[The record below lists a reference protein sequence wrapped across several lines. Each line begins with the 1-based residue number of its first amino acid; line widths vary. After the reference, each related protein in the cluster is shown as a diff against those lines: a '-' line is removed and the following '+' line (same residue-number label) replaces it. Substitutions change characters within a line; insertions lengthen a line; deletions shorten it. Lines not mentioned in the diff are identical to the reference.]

1 MTLPYGIASRT
12 PLTQA
17 ERAFLGATVA
27 LRQLGATKHQA
38 LHYLLHRDVRGAQ
51 CDAAQNPLARFLRAR
66 TQLTW
71 CVDVEELRCYLPHQ
85 VIHVAHT
92 EASRALMR
100 EILDGRAM
108 VLVGEP
114 SEGTCGPLGDA
125 SLRDAWRAQR

>member
-17 ERAFLGATVA
+17 ERAFLGAQVA
-27 LRQLGATKHQA
+27 LRQLGATKLQA
-38 LHYLLHRDVRGAQ
+38 FHYLHVRGVRGAQ
-51 CDAAQNPLARFLRAR
+51 LDAAQNPLARFLRAR

-85 VIHVAHT
+85 VITVAHT

-100 EILDGRAM
+100 ELLDGRAM
-108 VLVGEP
+108 PLIGEP

-125 SLRDAWRAQR
+125 QLQDAWKAQR